1 MKNNMSTTK
10 NNVERSAF
18 GKIVSMT
25 RLDDEKSS
33 MLITVSVDIFFP
45 SPKLYV
51 NTRIIEIIFSTSGS
65 ISFNSDNPKY
75 EDECMFMIKKYS
87 DEDIKLKSNKIA
99 EKYFIGKIIN
109 DIVVDIYGKSSI
121 IFPYLVRI

>member
-1 MKNNMSTTK
+1 
-10 NNVERSAF
+10 
-18 GKIVSMT
+18 MT
-25 RLDDEKSS
+25 RLDDGKSS

-75 EDECMFMIKKYS
+75 EDECMVMIKKYS

-99 EKYFIGKIIN
+99 EKYFTGKIIN
-109 DIVVDIYGKSSI
+109 DITVDIYGKSSI
-121 IFPYLVRI
+121 IFPYIVRI

>member
-1 MKNNMSTTK
+1 MSTTK

-25 RLDDEKSS
+25 RLDDGKSS

-75 EDECMFMIKKYS
+75 EDECMVMIKKYS

-99 EKYFIGKIIN
+99 EKYFTGKIIN
-109 DIVVDIYGKSSI
+109 DITVDIYGKSSI
-121 IFPYLVRI
+121 IFPYIVRI